1 MFDYSRVIDRSIII
15 STKLINIGVVKK
27 FGGLLKE
34 KLKDV
39 LVAAGWGVTTA
50 SIILRSLYEGAG
62 LAWLGYL
69 FIFIVA
75 VLAGLVL
82 VDVEKIV
89 YSLIA
94 SILFSVFT
102 MFFCLTLPATLG
114 KVGRFAPL
122 EAFYSGVV
130 VMVFRSIFPITI
142 IVSFLG
148 GFVGGLIGE
157 KLGIR

>member
-1 MFDYSRVIDRSIII
+1 M
-15 STKLINIGVVKK
+15 KK

-34 KLKDV
+34 KLKDA
-39 LVAAGWGVTTA
+39 LVAAGWGLTTA
-50 SIILRSLYEGAG
+50 SIILRSLYEGAS
-62 LAWLGYL
+62 LTWLDYVP
-69 FIFIVA
+69 IFFVA
-75 VLAGLVL
+75 ALAGLIL
-82 VDVEKIV
+82 VDLEKIV
-89 YSLIA
+89 YGLIL
-94 SILFSVFT
+94 SVLLSVFI

-122 EAFYSGVV
+122 EAFYSGVF

-157 KLGIR
+157 KLKLR